1 MGNYD
6 SEASSDVEANV
17 FDMNQEG
24 EMLTRAAR
32 KEDAEELARLNEHDR
47 QKKQR
52 KMILER
58 MAAEKRNKKRVL

>member
-1 MGNYD
+1 M
-6 SEASSDVEANV
+6 EANV
-17 FDMNQEG
+17 FDMNQVG

>member
-17 FDMNQEG
+17 FDTNQEG
-24 EMLTRAAR
+24 DMLTRAAR

-58 MAAEKRNKKRVL
+58 MAAEKRNKTRVL

>member
-6 SEASSDVEANV
+6 SDASSDMEANV
-17 FDMNQEG
+17 FDMNQVG